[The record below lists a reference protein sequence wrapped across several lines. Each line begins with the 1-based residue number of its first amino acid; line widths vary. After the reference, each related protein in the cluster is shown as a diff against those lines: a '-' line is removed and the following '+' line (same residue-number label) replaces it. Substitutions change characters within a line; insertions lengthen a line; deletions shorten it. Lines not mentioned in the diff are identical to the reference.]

1 MWKIALSISRTG
13 KRNPVFQKRLPD
25 SSIYPLFRFIPSH
38 LFLSNSYLLSE
49 SSVIWS
55 RSRDVGQWLA
65 IAQGIYSR
73 GELNR
78 LTWIPVISPS
88 TAYSDNELLQT
99 VYMAWSGLRSFRGQ
113 YVTLSLSWSWRI
125 WWRWLEAKTRQ
136 PSAFIVF
143 RRKKEVEESQIPQE
157 ANYSAVLQ
165 AQLGTNKIS
174 IHLAGKTGLELHSG
188 PPYCNSWALFAWP
201 RLLCILSS

>member
-1 MWKIALSISRTG
+1 MWYIALSISRTG
-13 KRNPVFQKRLPD
+13 KTNPVFQKRLPD
-25 SSIYPLFRFIPSH
+25 SSIDLLFRFISSL

-49 SSVIWS
+49 SLVICSIKS
-55 RSRDVGQWLA
+55 RNVGQWLS

-78 LTWIPVISPS
+78 MKWLKVISPS

-99 VYMAWSGLRSFRGQ
+99 VYMAWSGLRSFSGQ

-143 RRKKEVEESQIPQE
+143 RRKKED
-157 ANYSAVLQ
+157 
-165 AQLGTNKIS
+165 
-174 IHLAGKTGLELHSG
+174 
-188 PPYCNSWALFAWP
+188 
-201 RLLCILSS
+201 

>member
-1 MWKIALSISRTG
+1 MLSISRTE
-13 KRNPVFQKRLPD
+13 KRNTVFQKRLPD
-25 SSIYPLFRFIPSH
+25 SSIDPLFRFIPSH

-49 SSVIWS
+49 SLIIWS
-55 RSRDVGQWLA
+55 RGSENVEQWLA
-65 IAQGIYSR
+65 IARGIYSR
-73 GELNR
+73 GEFNR
-78 LTWIPVISPS
+78 MKWLKVTSPS

-136 PSAFIVF
+136 PSAFIAL
-143 RRKKEVEESQIPQE
+143 RREKEDEESQIPQE

-174 IHLAGKTGLELHSG
+174 IRLAGKTGLQLHSG
-188 PPYCNSWALFAWP
+188 APEPCLLGHACFAYCLHKI
-201 RLLCILSS
+201 R

>member
-13 KRNPVFQKRLPD
+13 KRNAVFQKRSPD
-25 SSIYPLFRFIPSH
+25 SSIDPLFRFIPSH

-49 SSVIWS
+49 SLVIWS

-65 IAQGIYSR
+65 IAQGIYSW

-78 LTWIPVISPS
+78 MKWLKVISPS

-136 PSAFIVF
+136 PSAFIVL
-143 RRKKEVEESQIPQE
+143 RRKKED
-157 ANYSAVLQ
+157 
-165 AQLGTNKIS
+165 
-174 IHLAGKTGLELHSG
+174 
-188 PPYCNSWALFAWP
+188 
-201 RLLCILSS
+201 